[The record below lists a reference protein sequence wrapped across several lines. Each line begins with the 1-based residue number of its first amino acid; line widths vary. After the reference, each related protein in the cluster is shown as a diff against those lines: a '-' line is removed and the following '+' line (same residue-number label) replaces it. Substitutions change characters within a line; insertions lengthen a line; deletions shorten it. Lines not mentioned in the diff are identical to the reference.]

1 MMIWLNC
8 VCARESHDEYLM
20 RIFDR
25 HSANTST
32 HLKRE
37 KRRSQSLFDKLVTV
51 KTVTWLPFWRWNIF
65 SMKNLSFFFV
75 LKAKPYRDWG
85 RKVTRDTQANSTMN
99 ENVYGCPLTKR
110 SFSMFS
116 DSDSDLFHPRIIIIL
131 LLLLLFWFAF
141 DHWLRC
147 CCCCF
152 AALINVLEIPNKKF

>member
-37 KRRSQSLFDKLVTV
+37 KRRFQSLFDKLVTV

-65 SMKNLSFFFV
+65 SMKILSFFSFS
-75 LKAKPYRDWG
+75 KRNRTG
-85 RKVTRDTQANSTMN
+85 TVTRDTQANSTMN

-116 DSDSDLFHPRIIIIL
+116 DSDSNLFHPRIIIIL
-131 LLLLLFWFAF
+131 LLLLLLFWIAF
-141 DHWLRC
+141 DRWLRC
-147 CCCCF
+147 WCCCF